1 MYDPKNY
8 KHTNDW
14 FSGSELRRNLPR
26 FIQSPEHPRSIL
38 EIGSYEGLSACYFS
52 DELLNHPDSKLVCVD
67 PFDSGDVTT
76 EVTPETEL
84 LFRSNISLSKN
95 ASKVTLFKMFNR
107 DFYAI
112 QRQRLQS
119 VTELF
124 DLIYIDGS
132 HLPADIILDMNECY
146 KLLKPGGI
154 MWMDDY
160 YFGKDGSVKRAMD
173 SVLSS
178 LTGYRI
184 IHKDYQIAIQKNPL

>member
-26 FIQSPEHPRSIL
+26 FIQSPENPRSIL

-52 DELLNHPDSKLVCVD
+52 DELLNHSDSKLVCVD
-67 PFDSGDVTT
+67 PFHPGDVTT
-76 EVTPETEL
+76 EVTGETEG
-84 LFRSNISLSKN
+84 LFRSNISRSKN
-95 ASKVTLFKMFNR
+95 ASKVTLFKMYSR

-112 QRQRLQS
+112 QNQRQPPDS
-119 VTELF
+119 F
-124 DLIYIDGS
+124 DFIYIDGS
-132 HLPADIILDMNECY
+132 HVPADIILDMTECY

-173 SVLSS
+173 SVLNS

-184 IHKDYQIAIQKNPL
+184 IHSDYQIAIQKETL

>member
-1 MYDPKNY
+1 MYDPKKY
-8 KHTNDW
+8 QHTNDW
-14 FSGSELRRNLPR
+14 FSGSELRRNLSR
-26 FIQSPEHPRSIL
+26 FLPSPEEPRSIL

-84 LFRSNISLSKN
+84 FFRSNISLSKN

-119 VTELF
+119 VSELF

-132 HLPADIILDMNECY
+132 HLPADIILDMTECY

-160 YFGKDGSVKRAMD
+160 HFGKDGSVKHAMD